1 MDIQL
6 HLKHLAELLQKM
18 QSAGVHD
25 AEFYKAYV
33 DYLHACHDFSVAF
46 DSLIRDDEQARN
58 IYFSPTGDKPSTT
71 SSPQR
76 GEACI

>member
-1 MDIQL
+1 MDIQQQL
-6 HLKHLAELLQKM
+6 VYLATLIEKM

-46 DSLIRDDEQARN
+46 DSLIRDDERARN
-58 IYFSPTGDKPSTT
+58 IYFSPTGDK
-71 SSPQR
+71 Q
-76 GEACI
+76 